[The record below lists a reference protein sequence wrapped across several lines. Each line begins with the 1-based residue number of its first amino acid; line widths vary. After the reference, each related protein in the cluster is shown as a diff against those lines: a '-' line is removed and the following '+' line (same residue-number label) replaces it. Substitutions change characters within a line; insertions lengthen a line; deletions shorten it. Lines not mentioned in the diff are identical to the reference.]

1 MIQLVLNDITIIEIW
16 ITNEK
21 TRNWSTPLRLID
33 NGSTS
38 WCTCIYDFPMVVFLH
53 PSMLQYLKQTFM
65 QYDRPL
71 SKKYKTCSVF
81 LLFDNERKFK
91 NDRRE
96 LRGSFCLL
104 WLQTDK
110 IRACLSKFLWYFFN
124 TRSLMFYLKKS
135 FSTFRFISKKIEGI

>member
-1 MIQLVLNDITIIEIW
+1 MVTSKQWKHLTMATPQTIYTIALNTLEIYPWDNDIISTQW
-16 ITNEK
+16 HNYNRDLNYQWKK

-38 WCTCIYDFPMVVFLH
+38 WCTCIYDFPMIVFLH

-91 NDRRE
+91 NDRR
-96 LRGSFCLL
+96 C
-104 WLQTDK
+104 
-110 IRACLSKFLWYFFN
+110 
-124 TRSLMFYLKKS
+124 
-135 FSTFRFISKKIEGI
+135 

>member
-1 MIQLVLNDITIIEIW
+1 METLDYGNTSDNIYNSIKHTGNTLTILPLDNDII
-16 ITNEK
+16 
-21 TRNWSTPLRLID
+21 STQWYKYNRDLNYQWKNPQELVNTLWFID
-33 NGSTS
+33 DGSTS

-91 NDRRE
+91 NDRR
-96 LRGSFCLL
+96 C
-104 WLQTDK
+104 
-110 IRACLSKFLWYFFN
+110 
-124 TRSLMFYLKKS
+124 
-135 FSTFRFISKKIEGI
+135 

>member
-1 MIQLVLNDITIIEIW
+1 MVVITGNGNTSKQWKHLTMATLQTIYTIALNTLETHWQYYHYTMISLVLNDITIIEIW

-81 LLFDNERKFK
+81 LLFDKERKFK
-91 NDRRE
+91 NDRR
-96 LRGSFCLL
+96 C
-104 WLQTDK
+104 
-110 IRACLSKFLWYFFN
+110 
-124 TRSLMFYLKKS
+124 
-135 FSTFRFISKKIEGI
+135 